1 LLEKLQKSCRKIVKE
16 DPEASVEAIIKKAL
30 KTYKKT

>member
-1 LLEKLQKSCRKIVKE
+1 LLGASEKSCRKIVAE

-30 KTYKKT
+30 KNL